1 MSISK
6 RIKILVISEGNT
18 AKDPRPKRVI
28 ENFKSSCLVT
38 TIGINVSDIE
48 DVNVLSYPAS
58 KRRSFFREIL
68 LYINIFTR
76 RYMQLVDIPSRK
88 KIQIFMQEESYDVI
102 FCHSLVL
109 LPLVLK
115 YKKNAKVIFDAR
127 EYYPKEQEHNYRW
140 RILFKNFNHWLCK
153 TYLPLVDY
161 VYSVSKGLSQQY
173 EYDYNISCNTIMSL
187 PAFYDIK
194 PSKIEKKIKLIY
206 HGVASEDRYI
216 HLMIEMMD
224 YVDDRFQLDLML
236 MGKGSDYYNYLC
248 NKIKKE
254 RVYVLYL
261 LLNLIILYLLPI
273 LMILVCIFYLLLI
286 LIPNMHYQINFL
298 SLFKQD

>member
-1 MSISK
+1 
-6 RIKILVISEGNT
+6 
-18 AKDPRPKRVI
+18 
-28 ENFKSSCLVT
+28 
-38 TIGINVSDIE
+38 
-48 DVNVLSYPAS
+48 
-58 KRRSFFREIL
+58 
-68 LYINIFTR
+68 
-76 RYMQLVDIPSRK
+76 MQLVDIPSRK

-194 PSKIEKKIKLIY
+194 PSKIEKK
-206 HGVASEDRYI
+206 
-216 HLMIEMMD
+216 
-224 YVDDRFQLDLML
+224 
-236 MGKGSDYYNYLC
+236 N
-248 NKIKKE
+248 
-254 RVYVLYL
+254 
-261 LLNLIILYLLPI
+261 
-273 LMILVCIFYLLLI
+273 
-286 LIPNMHYQINFL
+286 QINL
-298 SLFKQD
+298 SWCCK